1 MRSHHTH
8 THTHQLPPTP
18 DRSAGWIRK
27 TLATSAARSQ
37 TPERASE
44 REWKR
49 RRRRRRREYVVGV
62 LDGLGLAA
70 LVEVGGEAEAA
81 LGVLDDAA
89 ELAPPPER
97 LLRRVLRLHP
107 AEILLQVALHPP
119 PPTST
124 SDQIHK
130 KKKKKENPRLQ
141 HAVAGWLRLRLRLR
155 RAPSLPAAWPLRRG
169 DEEEEEVRWRWR

>member
-1 MRSHHTH
+1 HHTH

-37 TPERASE
+37 IPERASE

-107 AEILLQVALHPP
+107 AEILLQVAARSSWL
-119 PPTST
+119 
-124 SDQIHK
+124 
-130 KKKKKENPRLQ
+130 
-141 HAVAGWLRLRLRLR
+141 VA
-155 RAPSLPAAWPLRRG
+155 AAAAAAASSLPPGGVAAPARG
-169 DEEEEEVRWRWR
+169 

>member
-1 MRSHHTH
+1 M
-8 THTHQLPPTP
+8 
-18 DRSAGWIRK
+18 
-27 TLATSAARSQ
+27 
-37 TPERASE
+37 
-44 REWKR
+44 
-49 RRRRRRREYVVGV
+49 VGV

-130 KKKKKENPRLQ
+130 KKKEKRKSQ
-141 HAVAGWLRLRLRLR
+141 VAARSSWLV
-155 RAPSLPAAWPLRRG
+155 AAAAAASSLPPGGVAAPARG
-169 DEEEEEVRWRWR
+169 